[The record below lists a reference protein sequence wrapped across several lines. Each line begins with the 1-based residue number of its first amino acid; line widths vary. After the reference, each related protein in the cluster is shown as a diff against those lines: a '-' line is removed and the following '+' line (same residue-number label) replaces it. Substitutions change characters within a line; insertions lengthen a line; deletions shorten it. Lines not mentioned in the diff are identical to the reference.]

1 MFLATRNSERRGTA
15 SSSNPVCCQH
25 RHFAGEAV
33 AKVQKKVRLQRLDLL
48 HNTYQQ
54 GQRFSSKASSL
65 EEGLD
70 YVNKKG
76 SDCLAW
82 ASEVSVL
89 CSF

>member
-1 MFLATRNSERRGTA
+1 MLLATRNSERRGTA

-48 HNTYQQ
+48 HNTYQ

>member
-1 MFLATRNSERRGTA
+1 MLLATRNSERRGTA
-15 SSSNPVCCQH
+15 SSSNPVCCH

-48 HNTYQQ
+48 HNTYQ

-82 ASEVSVL
+82 ASEVSML

>member
-1 MFLATRNSERRGTA
+1 MFLATRNSERRGT
-15 SSSNPVCCQH
+15 SSSNLVCCHH
-25 RHFAGEAV
+25 RHVAGDAV

-48 HNTYQQ
+48 HNTYQ

-82 ASEVSVL
+82 ASEVSML

>member
-25 RHFAGEAV
+25 RHFV

-48 HNTYQQ
+48 HNTYQ